1 MTELDFVLFTVY
13 LLCITYVF
21 YQIVNSFNDEFRIS
35 LEQDDLNQQLEVLNL
50 KDILSVSFKFDTHY
64 EFDKL
69 KELAISINNKS
80 QDYPI
85 YVDWDYCSL
94 TDLDGRS
101 RRVTRLPPGTTL
113 DLFQSQVFSVIAPGK
128 TLKEKIASED
138 MLARKGDAGLMIVDK
153 TLIDLSKP
161 DPKKS
166 SEAQRKRYKDF
177 MDSKIELQFS
187 LYLAMRLAGP
197 NTAPTGDRT
206 RLVCTFTLTKLDWTA
221 GLPWNPRKKPS

>member
-1 MTELDFVLFTVY
+1 MTDLDYVLLTIY
-13 LLCITYVF
+13 LLCITYVL
-21 YQIVNSFNDEFRIS
+21 YEIINSFNDEFKIR
-35 LEQDDLNQQLEVLNL
+35 LEEGDLKQQLQALNL
-50 KDILSVSFKFDTHY
+50 QDIVNVSFKFDTHY

-80 QDYPI
+80 EDYPI
-85 YVDWDYCSL
+85 YIDWDYCSV

-113 DLFQSQVFSVIAPGK
+113 DLFQNQVFSVIAPGK

-138 MLARKGDAGLMIVDK
+138 MLARKGDNGPLVAEKTIVDL
-153 TLIDLSKP
+153 TKP

-166 SEAQRKRYKDF
+166 SEAQRNRYKNF
-177 MDSKIELQFS
+177 MDGQEELKFS

-197 NTAPTGDRT
+197 NTSPTGDRT
-206 RLVCTFTLTKLDWTA
+206 RVVCNLTLTKLDWTA